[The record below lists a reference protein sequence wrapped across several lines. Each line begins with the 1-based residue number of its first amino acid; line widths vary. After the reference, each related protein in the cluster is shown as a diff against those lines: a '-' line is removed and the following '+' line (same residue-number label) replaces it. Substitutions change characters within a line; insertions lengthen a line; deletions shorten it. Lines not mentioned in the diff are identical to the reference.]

1 MATPHLRGTLDA
13 QEKRASAYMQ
23 ETTYDVIVVGAG
35 FAGVACA
42 QALARH
48 GARVCVI
55 DRKRDLGERLHT
67 TGILVA
73 EALHHPCLAGLSA
86 ALVRAVPHARLYA
99 PSLRSVLLAAPGY
112 RFYTTDT
119 PALMRWLGEG
129 LVQRGIALR
138 LGTPFRDAVR
148 EGAHWRL
155 PGIGR
160 ARWLVGADGAKS
172 RVAARLGLGQVDRW
186 LQGVEHEFDG
196 VALREPDA
204 LHCFISKRYAP
215 GYIGWVA
222 QTPTGVQAGL
232 ARRHLPGSTAV
243 PDIDGFLRHTAA
255 MTGLPA
261 SRRPDSIRAG
271 LIPCGGPVHLR
282 QRGGVLLAGDAAGM
296 VSPVTAGGIH
306 AGLRHGSAVGEAI
319 AHRLHHPGEDDVR
332 VATDAVRAFRTKRA
346 LRWAFDH
353 AQFDAPFDLALRTP
367 FMRRLAEQLYFH
379 QRGHGVPEPDT
390 GVPVQHD

>member
-1 MATPHLRGTLDA
+1 
-13 QEKRASAYMQ
+13 MQ

-67 TGILVA
+67 TGILVD
-73 EALHHPCLAGLSA
+73 EALLHPCLAGLPA
-86 ALVRAVPHARLYA
+86 PLVRAVPHARLYA
-99 PSLRSVLLAAPGY
+99 PNLRSLLLAAPGY
-112 RFYTTDT
+112 RFHTTDT

-129 LVQRGIALR
+129 LVDHGIALC

-148 EGAHWRL
+148 IGDHWRL

-160 ARWLVGADGAKS
+160 ARWLVGADGATS
-172 RVAARLGLGQVDRW
+172 RVATRLGLGRVDQW
-186 LQGVEHEFDG
+186 LYGVEHEFDG
-196 VALREPDA
+196 AALREPSA

-232 ARRHLPGSTAV
+232 ARRHRPGSTVV
-243 PDIDGFLRHTAA
+243 PDIEGFLRHTAV
-255 MTGLPA
+255 MTGLPG
-261 SRRPDSIRAG
+261 SRRPSSVRAG
-271 LIPCGGPVHLR
+271 LIPCGGPVHPR
-282 QRGGVLLAGDAAGM
+282 QRRGVLLAGDAAGM

-319 AHRLHHPGEDDVR
+319 AHRLHACGDDDLSVG
-332 VATDAVRAFRTKRA
+332 TDVVPAFRTKRA
-346 LRWAFDH
+346 LRWAFDRL
-353 AQFDAPFDLALRTP
+353 QFDAPFDLALRTP
-367 FMRRLAEQLYFH
+367 FMRRVAEQLYFH
-379 QRGHGVPEPDT
+379 QRGHAVPGSDAGTPAR
-390 GVPVQHD
+390 HD